1 MNPIPPPRSWTKLER
16 ISTPRL
22 TTATAIATGQTWT
35 PRRMLQME
43 TDPVRIRSTAVVV
56 TSVWR
61 AAWTMRKAVMPTRG
75 ASAARGPVAPTAEK
89 MFEASDTSV
98 AVEIGG
104 TANVAP
110 RIVNGPWKPN
120 ASRTSHSIKITTGTA
135 ATSAGVA
142 RIVAS
147 PRVIDVRILGIGTAP
162 GPRGAKIESR
172 SPLRGA
178 GSGVA
183 GARYD
188 EVGRRCC
195 FFRRLLTAA
204 RPSGRV
210 LVVFPG
216 VRTGADGGRDILVLE
231 VRRSEARDQEPTRE
245 HEHHDQRDRGDQ
257 PNRGPTTRASRSS
270 GSAHR

>member
-1 MNPIPPPRSWTKLER
+1 MNPIPPPRSWTKLAR

-22 TTATAIATGQTWT
+22 TTATAIATGQTWI

-43 TDPVRIRSTAVVV
+43 TDPVRIRSTAV
-56 TSVWR
+56 
-61 AAWTMRKAVMPTRG
+61 MDTRG

-98 AVEIGG
+98 EVEIGG

-120 ASRTSHSIKITTGTA
+120 AIRTSHSIMITTGTA
-135 ATSAGVA
+135 TTNAGVA
-142 RIVAS
+142 RTVAS
-147 PRVIDVRILGIGTAP
+147 PRVIDVRILGIGIAL

-178 GSGVA
+178 GSGVG

-188 EVGRRCC
+188 AVGRRCC
-195 FFRRLLTAA
+195 FFRRLLTA
-204 RPSGRV
+204 R
-210 LVVFPG
+210 
-216 VRTGADGGRDILVLE
+216 
-231 VRRSEARDQEPTRE
+231 
-245 HEHHDQRDRGDQ
+245 
-257 PNRGPTTRASRSS
+257 
-270 GSAHR
+270 

>member
-1 MNPIPPPRSWTKLER
+1 MNPIPPPRSWTKLAR

-22 TTATAIATGQTWT
+22 TTATAIATGQTWI

-56 TSVWR
+56 TSVWS

-89 MFEASDTSV
+89 MFEASETSV
-98 AVEIGG
+98 EVEIGWKG
-104 TANVAP
+104 ERCLRGSRTAPGNRTRA
-110 RIVNGPWKPN
+110 G
-120 ASRTSHSIKITTGTA
+120 TSHSIKITTGTA

-147 PRVIDVRILGIGTAP
+147 PRVIDVRILGIGTAL

-172 SPLRGA
+172 SPLRGV

-195 FFRRLLTAA
+195 FFRRLLTAR

-210 LVVFPG
+210 LIVFP
-216 VRTGADGGRDILVLE
+216 VV
-231 VRRSEARDQEPTRE
+231 
-245 HEHHDQRDRGDQ
+245 RDRRPRRPG
-257 PNRGPTTRASRSS
+257 
-270 GSAHR
+270 